1 MAARLIVMSGLWP
14 EGLPHDTARR
24 ASLQVRTFALLKAG
38 RKTGFHAL
46 EICLQV
52 RRGACLTVVRDAH
65 QACADCT
72 ASALRLAR
80 RTLVAWGAR
89 KLDAACVVAVQ
100 SRSGLGFVS
109 RLGVFP
115 YRVCPDCPR
124 RTRGA
129 MLRPCLVR
137 KASRRDSS
145 GPPKAGRFLWCEPLT
160 HPVSALPG
168 SALIGQHIARL
179 RRLPRPVRER
189 EDPQRHEVHQR

>member
-1 MAARLIVMSGLWP
+1 MQLV
-14 EGLPHDTARR
+14 
-24 ASLQVRTFALLKAG
+24 
-38 RKTGFHAL
+38 
-46 EICLQV
+46 
-52 RRGACLTVVRDAH
+52 
-65 QACADCT
+65 
-72 ASALRLAR
+72 R
-80 RTLVAWGAR
+80 RTLVVWR
-89 KLDAACVVAVQ
+89 VRTLDAACVVAVQ
-100 SRSGLGFVS
+100 SRTGLGFVS
-109 RLGVFP
+109 GLGVFP

-168 SALIGQHIARL
+168 SALIRQHIARL

-189 EDPQRHEVHQR
+189 KDPQRHEVHQRYQYHHCEKPVRSKTCRTGMPTTIRAINKPNSPRISVPLR

>member
-1 MAARLIVMSGLWP
+1 MQLV
-14 EGLPHDTARR
+14 
-24 ASLQVRTFALLKAG
+24 
-38 RKTGFHAL
+38 
-46 EICLQV
+46 
-52 RRGACLTVVRDAH
+52 
-65 QACADCT
+65 
-72 ASALRLAR
+72 R
-80 RTLVAWGAR
+80 RTLVVWR
-89 KLDAACVVAVQ
+89 VRTLDAACVVAVQ
-100 SRSGLGFVS
+100 SRTGLGFVS
-109 RLGVFP
+109 GLGVFP

-168 SALIGQHIARL
+168 SALIRQHIARL

-189 EDPQRHEVHQR
+189 KDPQRHEVHQRYQYQQRPPLREAGSQQDLPHRDAYHDQGDQQAEQSAHQRSPSLTLWMEAAGKASPAAQAL